1 MIFTTI
7 WGFGVSGAKPAY
19 SRKEERLRRVQA
31 TWVDLERA
39 DIAFSDDEFDD
50 MDNTPIPEIPLYS
63 LKSKTNTS
71 TSTTHGNGSNIY
83 NEPVTPSDTSENYVA
98 SPVISP
104 TTTPV
109 ISHIDP

>member
-1 MIFTTI
+1 ML
-7 WGFGVSGAKPAY
+7 K

-39 DIAFSDDEFDD
+39 DIAFSDDEYDD

-63 LKSKTNTS
+63 LKSKAGGNTTS
-71 TSTTHGNGSNIY
+71 TATTSPHGTRSNNY
-83 NEPVTPSDTSENYVA
+83 NEPVTPSDTSENYAV

-104 TTTPV
+104 TTPV
-109 ISHIDP
+109 LSHMDP

>member
-1 MIFTTI
+1 MRIRIEAVTAHK
-7 WGFGVSGAKPAY
+7 VVLK

-71 TSTTHGNGSNIY
+71 TITHGNGSNIY
-83 NEPVTPSDTSENYVA
+83 NEPVTPSDTSENYAA

-104 TTTPV
+104 TSTPV

>member
-1 MIFTTI
+1 ML
-7 WGFGVSGAKPAY
+7 K

-39 DIAFSDDEFDD
+39 DIAFSDDEYDD

-63 LKSKTNTS
+63 LKSKAGNT
-71 TSTTHGNGSNIY
+71 TSTTTSPHESNNH
-83 NEPVTPSDTSENYVA
+83 NEPVTPSDTSENYAV

-104 TTTPV
+104 TTPV